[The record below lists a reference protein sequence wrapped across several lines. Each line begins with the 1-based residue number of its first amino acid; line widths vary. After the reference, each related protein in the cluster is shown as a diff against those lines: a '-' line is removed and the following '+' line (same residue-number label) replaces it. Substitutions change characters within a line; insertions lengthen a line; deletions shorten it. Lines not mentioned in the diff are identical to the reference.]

1 LSELRPRLVAAF
13 GVVALI
19 ALAWVFSRD
28 RRRFPLR
35 AVGFGLALQLALAL
49 LLLRTAP
56 GRAFFIGVSDAVAG
70 IVAYTDE
77 GVRFVFGPLR
87 ETGFSFALGV
97 LPVIVFMGSLFGML
111 YHLGIVQQVVRFLA
125 RGLEKTMG
133 TSGAESLSTVA
144 EVFLGMTEAPLL
156 VRPYLE
162 RMTES
167 ELFTV
172 MTAGMATVAGSVLIA
187 YAQMLGGDY
196 AGHLVT
202 ASLLSAP
209 AAVLVSKV
217 MIPEREKPETLGR
230 GSHLV
235 PRTTVNLIDAAA
247 EGGLAGLRLAAF
259 IGGLLVAF
267 VALVAL
273 ANDALGW
280 VGALVG
286 APGLTFQAILG
297 VAFAP
302 LAWLMGIPWAEAHTV
317 GSLLGTKTVLNEFL
331 AYRDLAALLEQGA
344 ISPRSAVVASYALC
358 GFANFG
364 SIAILIGGVGG
375 MAPSRRPDLAR
386 LGMRAILSGTLS
398 TCMAA
403 CFASALLP

>member
-1 LSELRPRLVAAF
+1 
-13 GVVALI
+13 
-19 ALAWVFSRD
+19 
-28 RRRFPLR
+28 
-35 AVGFGLALQLALAL
+35 
-49 LLLRTAP
+49 
-56 GRAFFIGVSDAVAG
+56 VSDAVSG
-70 IVAYTDE
+70 IVAYTDQ

-87 ETGFSFALGV
+87 DVGFSFALGV

-111 YHLGIVQQVVRFLA
+111 YHLGIVQAVVRLLA
-125 RGLEKTMG
+125 RGLERTMG

-156 VRPYLE
+156 VRPYLA

-187 YAQMLGGDY
+187 YAQMLGGEFG
-196 AGHLVT
+196 GHLVT

-217 MIPEREKPETLGR
+217 MIPERGTPETLGH
-230 GSHLV
+230 GGALV

-280 VGALVG
+280 LGGLAG
-286 APGLTFQAILG
+286 APGLTLQG
-297 VAFAP
+297 VFGALFSP
-302 LAWLMGIPWAEAHTV
+302 LAWLMGVPWDEARTV
-317 GSLLGTKTVLNEFL
+317 GGLLGTKTVLNEFL
-331 AYRDLAALLEQGA
+331 AYRELGVLVEQHA
-344 ISPRSAVVASYALC
+344 ISPRSAVIASYALC

-386 LGMRAILSGTLS
+386 LGLRAILAGTLA
-398 TCMAA
+398 TCMAG
-403 CFASALLP
+403 CFASVLLP